1 MPKAKNK
8 KVNKDVTI
16 YQQSLTIADMR
27 MERQYYYTALKESQ
41 NSLVEQQR
49 VLEQTNKDLYDA
61 FRAYDGLNTMANAAE
76 KMGVDMDNLHKKLPE
91 NIPTNETHDFK
102 QSSVLTESGKVN
114 HSFKLTPKKKG
125 GGK

>member
-41 NSLVEQQR
+41 NSLVEQQK

-61 FRAYDGLNTMANAAE
+61 IRAYDGLNTMANAAE

-102 QSSVLTESGKVN
+102 QTSFLTESGKVN

-125 GGK
+125 GAK

>member
-27 MERQYYYTALKESQ
+27 VERQYYYNALKESQ
-41 NSLVEQQR
+41 NSLVEQQK

-61 FRAYDGLNTMANAAE
+61 IRAYDGLNTMANAAE
-76 KMGVDMDNLHKKLPE
+76 KMGVDMDSLNKKLPE

-102 QSSVLTESGKVN
+102 QSSILTESGKVK
-114 HSFKLTPKKKG
+114 HSFKLTPKKG
-125 GGK
+125 GAK

>member
-41 NSLVEQQR
+41 NSLVEQQK

-61 FRAYDGLNTMANAAE
+61 IRAYDGLNTMANAAE
-76 KMGVDMDNLHKKLPE
+76 KMGIDMDNLHKKLPE
-91 NIPTNETHDFK
+91 NIPTNETHDFE

-125 GGK
+125 GAK

>member
-27 MERQYYYTALKESQ
+27 MERNYYYSALKESQ
-41 NSLVEQQR
+41 NSLVEKQK

-61 FRAYDGLNTMANAAE
+61 IRAYDGLNTMANAAE
-76 KMGVDMDNLHKKLPE
+76 KMGIDMDSLNKKLPE
-91 NIPTNETHDFK
+91 NIPTNQTHGFK
-102 QSSVLTESGKVN
+102 QSSVLTESGKVK
-114 HSFKLTPKKKG
+114 HAFKLTPKKG
-125 GGK
+125 GAK

>member
-41 NSLVEQQR
+41 NSLVEQQK

-61 FRAYDGLNTMANAAE
+61 IRAYDGLNTMANAAE
-76 KMGVDMDNLHKKLPE
+76 KMGIDMDNLHKKLPE
-91 NIPTNETHDFK
+91 NIPTNETHDF
-102 QSSVLTESGKVN
+102 QQTSVLTESGKVN

-125 GGK
+125 GAK